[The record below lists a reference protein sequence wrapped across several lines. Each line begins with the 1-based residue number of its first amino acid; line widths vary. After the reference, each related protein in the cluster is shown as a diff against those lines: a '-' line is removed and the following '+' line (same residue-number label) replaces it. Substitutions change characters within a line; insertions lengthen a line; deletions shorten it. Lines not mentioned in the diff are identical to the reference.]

1 MSISIDKVAGALSEE
16 GYIVIPY
23 ALNDDVLNGLQQRVT
38 SLSPEQWQSAGVG
51 RNATYQQNKKVRSD
65 NIFWI
70 TEGDPQES
78 AFLQDMEVLRQ
89 GLNQQL
95 YMGLFD
101 FEGHFATYPRGA
113 YYRKHVDALRG
124 RSNRVLSVILYLN
137 EGWSSE
143 DGGELLIYPEHRE
156 GYQEE
161 LMQRVVP
168 ELGAMVVFLSE
179 KFPHEVLESHRQ
191 RYSLTGWFRVN
202 SSQSGRV
209 DPAN

>member
-1 MSISIDKVAGALSEE
+1 MSISIDKIADALSEE
-16 GYIVIPY
+16 GYIVIPC
-23 ALNDDVLNGLQQRVT
+23 ALRGEVLGGLQQRVT

-51 RNATYQQNKKVRSD
+51 RNASYQQNKKVRSD

-70 TEGDPQES
+70 SKDDAQES

-113 YYRKHVDALRG
+113 YYQKHVDALRG

-137 EGWSSE
+137 EGWSDD
-143 DGGELLIYPEHRE
+143 DGGQLLMYPEHRE
-156 GYQEE
+156 GYQDEPI
-161 LMQRVVP
+161 QRVTP
-168 ELGAMVVFLSE
+168 ELGTMVVFLSE

-191 RYSLTGWFRVN
+191 RYSLAGWFRIN